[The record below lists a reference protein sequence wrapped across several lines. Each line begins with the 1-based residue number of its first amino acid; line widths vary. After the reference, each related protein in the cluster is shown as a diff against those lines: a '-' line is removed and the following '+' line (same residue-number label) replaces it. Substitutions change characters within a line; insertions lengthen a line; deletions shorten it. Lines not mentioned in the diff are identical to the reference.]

1 MLDSLITDAYAYEY
15 WLLYLHR
22 DYGVREFINI
32 GKKSK
37 IAANL

>member
-1 MLDSLITDAYAYEY
+1 MFDSLITNAYAYEY

-22 DYGVREFINI
+22 DFGVREFINI

-37 IAANL
+37 MATKL